1 MTRLLLVLTSP
12 LSQVKKGSI
21 GVELSYELSNM
32 RSINMNMACC
42 FWLRLQAI
50 ETSVEKRY
58 IIKGDEITRGDV

>member
-1 MTRLLLVLTSP
+1 
-12 LSQVKKGSI
+12 VKKGSI